1 MASHAYRVAVFIDW
15 QNTYQ
20 AARRAFALQQMPT
33 ERGVFSPYKLA
44 QHLAAS
50 NGRGAEGKLVR
61 VEVHRGLPTSNRDPV
76 GYAANRRQSRAWMTE
91 APEIVIPMVRPLRY
105 PHDGKARP
113 EEKGI
118 DVRLA
123 LSAVEHALLDHCE
136 VSIIF
141 SHDTDLV
148 PAIEMIS
155 RITSPNHVET
165 ASWVSPRHN
174 SRLRSK
180 PPVFHHALSE
190 DIFKRIETPIN
201 FAHKAES

>member
-15 QNTYQ
+15 QNAYQ

-44 QHLAAS
+44 QHLAAG
-50 NGRGAEGKLVR
+50 NDRGADGKLVR
-61 VEVHRGLPTSNRDPV
+61 VEIHRGLPNSNRDPV

-91 APEIVIPMVRPLRY
+91 APEIMIPMVRPLRY
-105 PHDGKARP
+105 PRNGKGTP

-123 LSAVEHALLDHCE
+123 LSAVEHALLDNCE

-148 PAIEMIS
+148 PAIETIS

-165 ASWVSPRHN
+165 ASWVSPSHN

-190 DIFKRIETPIN
+190 DVFRRVETPIN
-201 FAHKAES
+201 YARKPGS